1 MNDLVSRKH
10 VVEAIVDELDKID
23 HVPQWVYDK
32 LTDRIKT
39 LPPDGWL
46 DIDDEIP
53 NDDILCCTDDGERF
67 IGVLVDR
74 EHNIFESSFGV
85 VYQNVIGWMP
95 LPSPY
100 KGENNDNI

>member
-1 MNDLVSRKH
+1 MSNLIDRQQAI
-10 VVEAIVDELDKID
+10 EAITDELDKID

-46 DIDDEIP
+46 SINDEIP

-67 IGVLVDR
+67 IGMLVDR
-74 EHNIFESSFGV
+74 EHNIFESSCGV
-85 VYQNVIGWMP
+85 VYQNVIGWTP
-95 LPSPY
+95 LPRR
-100 KGENNDNI
+100 